1 MKDQTSKTSDIIPQ
15 EIIGNKILFIRGK
28 KVMLDK
34 DLAMLYGVETKALPF
49 CLECTISCFQSI
61 LVGRS
66 HLIIHP
72 CILTFNP
79 KKAIHSF

>member
-66 HLIIHP
+66 RLFYLIS
-72 CILTFNP
+72 LSFN
-79 KKAIHSF
+79 HSSLYSYL